1 MDMGRVYQ
9 SPAVVSPR
17 LAPRRKPADWPFF
30 AGPFTSRLDR
40 VLKWMLVLVGV
51 LVVMAGIAV
60 AVLAIWEMPPP
71 SARVER
77 VIPNDR
83 LPR

>member
-1 MDMGRVYQ
+1 
-9 SPAVVSPR
+9 
-17 LAPRRKPADWPFF
+17 
-30 AGPFTSRLDR
+30 
-40 VLKWMLVLVGV
+40 VLKWILVLVGV
-51 LVVMAGIAV
+51 LVVAAGIFA